1 MSFVEFVRIFLP
13 LAHVANFHWIH
24 RTLLTYLNKGQ
35 VRKLEKYIV
44 PPLEILFHSHILFN
58 LAGGPV
64 RHIKFKSPGR
74 KLGDPVDLEGL
85 LEEI

>member
-1 MSFVEFVRIFLP
+1 MSFVEFVRILLP

-24 RTLLTYLNKGQ
+24 GSFLTYLDKRQ
-35 VRKLEKYIV
+35 IRKLEKYIV
-44 PPLEILFHSHILFN
+44 PPLEILFHSDIFFN

-64 RHIKFKSPGR
+64 RHIKFECPGR
-74 KLGDPVDLEGL
+74 KLGDTVDLEGL